1 MIDHA
6 ATGQPQHLRPLD
18 PRTAPGSLAGL
29 RTKIMLLLSAA
40 IRGAHLDRYDVAAR
54 MSRFLAEDVPK
65 TMLDAYSAES
75 RLDHNI
81 PAYRFLAFMAATEC
95 YPDVNR
101 MLRRLGCVILV
112 GDDAELAAIAEV
124 EVERK
129 RSMAHPHHEE
139 DRAGA
144 PPWLSA
150 PSPQPGSRR

>member
-1 MIDHA
+1 MR
-6 ATGQPQHLRPLD
+6 RPGNRSTFDLFD

-29 RTKIMLLLSAA
+29 RTEIMLLLSAA

-112 GDDAELAAIAEV
+112 GDDAELAAIAEL
-124 EVERK
+124 EVERD
-129 RSMAHPHHEE
+129 AL
-139 DRAGA
+139 DRRIRTMKKTVRE
-144 PPWLSA
+144 
-150 PSPQPGSRR
+150 RRRG